1 MISGQSCNISIRF
14 LNESIVEKKPQCFQV
29 FSRTL
34 ALVNV
39 HFISALNS
47 CYHVYVNIKKP
58 RSQFTVRNGRERRRK
73 DTVTLFI

>member
-1 MISGQSCNISIRF
+1 MISGFNISIRF
-14 LNESIVEKKPQCFQV
+14 LNESMVEKTV

-34 ALVNV
+34 ALVNM

-58 RSQFTVRNGRERRRK
+58 RSQFTVRNGREIRRN